1 MLEILNMQICVQDN
15 ILGHKQMLKQA
26 YTVNETINEI
36 GIGRSKL
43 YAEIKE
49 GKITPRKIGK
59 KTIFLAKDIED
70 YLNALPKANA

>member
-1 MLEILNMQICVQDN
+1 MQ
-15 ILGHKQMLKQA
+15 KQA
-26 YTVNETINEI
+26 YTVNETTKEI

-43 YAEIKE
+43 YAEIKD

>member
-1 MLEILNMQICVQDN
+1 MQ
-15 ILGHKQMLKQA
+15 KQA
-26 YTVNETINEI
+26 YTVNETIKEI

-43 YAEIKE
+43 YAEIKD

-70 YLNALPKANA
+70 YLQALPRANA

>member
-1 MLEILNMQICVQDN
+1 MQ
-15 ILGHKQMLKQA
+15 KQA
-26 YTVNETINEI
+26 YTVNETIREI

-43 YAEIKE
+43 YSEIKE

-70 YLNALPKANA
+70 YLNGLPKANA

>member
-1 MLEILNMQICVQDN
+1 
-15 ILGHKQMLKQA
+15 MLKQA

>member
-1 MLEILNMQICVQDN
+1 MQ
-15 ILGHKQMLKQA
+15 KQA
-26 YTVNETINEI
+26 YTVNEIIKEI

-43 YAEIKE
+43 YAEIKD

>member
-1 MLEILNMQICVQDN
+1 MQ
-15 ILGHKQMLKQA
+15 KQA
-26 YTVNETINEI
+26 YTVNETTKEI

-43 YAEIKE
+43 YAEIKD

-59 KTIFLAKDIED
+59 KTIFLAKDLED

>member
-1 MLEILNMQICVQDN
+1 MQ
-15 ILGHKQMLKQA
+15 KQA
-26 YTVNETINEI
+26 YTVNETIKEI

-43 YAEIKE
+43 YAEIKD

-70 YLNALPKANA
+70 YLNALPKANV

>member
-1 MLEILNMQICVQDN
+1 MQ
-15 ILGHKQMLKQA
+15 KQA
-26 YTVNETINEI
+26 YTVNETIKEI

-70 YLNALPKANA
+70 YLNALPKATA